1 MTTSGYQLSLVDS
14 AAATL
19 LELMENANALYR
31 FDVLGQDATLGNPVP
46 VAEAISSLMTDGGLT
61 TIRSFGNRVAAFLV
75 TITAPD
81 AGALADGEAVLMAAL
96 DRVAALAWHVPFGA
110 SSFFDVVACWSE
122 HQFDDLEEVRQVRRT
137 FRVTFEC
144 LPFARSADLTTI
156 NWTGGHAQTLLNTTA
171 GWTVVG
177 GGAIQSVGT
186 GTTAYIQKTTTNG
199 SVTLSRSI
207 ELDDY
212 LWIKTGPGF
221 GHLVQSITINGVAI
235 DDANVRRE
243 YFPSNLGEFYTIPTS
258 RWRGQTATV
267 QFTLIEDWTS
277 NRAVIYQLWTLS
289 YPVVTT
295 AATATKPLGI
305 GAIDVTGTART
316 PCSISFTAP
325 AGGAFVYTAPDPN
338 PAIRDRGAGES
349 VYAKFSISDANGA
362 EVEVDGRLMWFPPG
376 NHTANVGWTDPRPL
390 ELYPNGMWPTEAT
403 GEANLGPDVLS
414 GASQWAYPLDGRAA
428 ISFFDTWGAKKLI
441 SPSPSMPQGY
451 HGDAVTHETH
461 SLHPGRC
468 GFAVL
473 DVNGDPVA
481 ATVTY
486 YARWKHHA
494 AS

>member
-1 MTTSGYQLSLVDS
+1 MTAGYQLEMVDADGS
-14 AAATL
+14 GL
-19 LELMENANALYR
+19 LDLMANVTGAVR
-31 FDVLGQDATLGNPVP
+31 FDTLAVDATFGNAVP
-46 VAEAISSLMTDGGLT
+46 ISEVMSSLMTDGGLT
-61 TIRSFGNRVAAFLV
+61 TVRSFGNRTAVFLV
-75 TITAPD
+75 TVKAQDP
-81 AGALADGEAVLMAAL
+81 GGLADGEAELMAAL
-96 DRVAALAWHVPFGA
+96 DRTAALAWHVPFGA
-110 SSFFDVVACWSE
+110 SSYFDVVACWSE
-122 HQFDDLEEVRQVRRT
+122 LQFDDLDEVMQKRRT

-144 LPFARSADLTTI
+144 LPFARSADLTTFT
-156 NWTGGHAQTLLNTTA
+156 WTGPGTLLAPMTSTA

-177 GGAIQSVGT
+177 GGAITSVAGT
-186 GTTAYIQKTTTNG
+186 PTYLQRTTSGGITLQRTVTLGEYLWLIVGEGPSDGAKLASATVGGTSIASAKWHRQYLGGNLAAYI
-199 SVTLSRSI
+199 VP
-207 ELDDY
+207 
-212 LWIKTGPGF
+212 TGGWS
-221 GHLVQSITINGVAI
+221 GQSAVVEVAI
-235 DDANVRRE
+235 SNSSSWIDRAALFAFYSVE
-243 YFPSNLGEFYTIPTS
+243 YPNLGASSLNTP
-258 RWRGQTATV
+258 
-267 QFTLIEDWTS
+267 
-277 NRAVIYQLWTLS
+277 
-289 YPVVTT
+289 
-295 AATATKPLGI
+295 I
-305 GAIDVTGTART
+305 GIDVVDVEGTART
-316 PCSISFTAP
+316 PCTISFTAP

-338 PAIRDRGAGES
+338 AAIRDRGAGES

-428 ISFFDTWGAKKLI
+428 ISFFDTSGAKKLI

-473 DVNGDPVA
+473 DVNGDPIA